1 VNPSSAAA
9 ASSGAAPA
17 VGSIDVATLA
27 ARAAAGAPGASLV
40 LVRCAPPC
48 EPLERAATS
57 ELAPPPHAG
66 LASWEAWFVGDEGY
80 MLRGA
85 RADGGVEWY
94 ALVLAPDDAVEAAP
108 DGTRPHPRSEGA
120 DAAPALRPSRTV
132 LVGWRPLGRG
142 NAAQWSVAWRR
153 Q

>member
-1 VNPSSAAA
+1 MNHSPAAA
-9 ASSGAAPA
+9 ASSGAASA

-27 ARAAAGAPGASLV
+27 ARSAGTPGASLV

-94 ALVLAPDDAVEAAP
+94 ALVLAPDEASEALH
-108 DGTRPHPRSEGA
+108 DGSGARARAEGS
-120 DAAPALRPSRTV
+120 DAAPAMRPSRTV